1 MIFFKK
7 KNENSTKAAV
17 ISMSDI
23 SFAPVQFQMISVLHC
38 YYFEAHFAMKSLF
51 PTFYF
56 FFRLKLLKS
65 VSVKLQLTFRF
76 AMMSFST

>member
-1 MIFFKK
+1 MILLIVSIE

-23 SFAPVQFQMISVLHC
+23 IFALVQYQMISVMHC

-51 PTFYF
+51 RHFI
-56 FFRLKLLKS
+56 S
-65 VSVKLQLTFRF
+65 
-76 AMMSFST
+76 SFDFNY